1 MKVGT
6 AGSQRGWNPGTKTH
20 RELSLLQPQEN
31 SLGVLDSPLRDHM
44 AHLEDDSCSMRDPES
59 RYWRCLDAGS
69 SGTRSALSQT
79 DFPDQGQQVFLDEE
93 SRETGQGGR

>member
-1 MKVGT
+1 M
-6 AGSQRGWNPGTKTH
+6 
-20 RELSLLQPQEN
+20 SLLQPQEN